1 MEAATQVK
9 LSSLA
14 PYRPLFPVAQ
24 VIDKTVKMG
33 ATVSDTVDF
42 IPQIV
47 QKTRWQVEKF
57 VEQEL
62 QGLSTYTAC
71 EKLWNFVKYHI
82 RYKKDKRG
90 LEQVRSPRRLIHDGV
105 GDCDCFTTFIDTC
118 LSALQI
124 ETINRITKYDGKDY
138 FQHIYPVVPL
148 GNGSFII
155 MDCVADKFNYEVPY
169 TEKKDHKM
177 DLQFLDGIDK
187 DDTFTGSV
195 DAKDLFGWND
205 DMGDLGK
212 LFKKR
217 SASSSAMPEGNQGGK
232 KEKKGFQ
239 KFKQIAKKALNITNK
254 INPAT
259 AVLRAGILA
268 SMKTNIMKVAEKLKW
283 AYLSEDEA
291 RKKGADMSKFGKL
304 KNVLYKIEQ
313 IFYTAGG
320 KPENLKKAIL
330 SGRGNRKH
338 EVSGFGLIGTDEIQ
352 AYGIDDNAPLPQLLG
367 DIYHDE
373 FVSGLEGTE
382 GLGVIA
388 TSASIAAASTV
399 MGTIAALLKS
409 IGSLFP
415 KKKGEEGGG
424 SGEGG
429 GDGGSGD
436 GGSGDEGGGGESSSE
451 PKVSTNSGDDS
462 SESNSENT
470 PATIKK
476 NQVAKK
482 ESGDD
487 DDAGDDN
494 GTNGSKKSSQKT
506 SDDAEAPTG
515 LKGFWENNK
524 KWMKPVGIGLGVAG
538 ILYAGYRMVTGK
550 KKEQKATTKGQAALN
565 GFNSRKHKKRKKG
578 KRGGNAGKKS
588 NIALM

>member
-9 LSSLA
+9 LLSLA
-14 PYRPLFPVAQ
+14 PYRTLFPAAQ

-33 ATVSDTVDF
+33 ATVADTVDF
-42 IPQIV
+42 IPMIV

-71 EKLWNFVKYHI
+71 EKLWNFVKFHI

-90 LEQVRSPRRLIHDGV
+90 VEQVRSARRLIHDGV
-105 GDCDCFTTFIDTC
+105 GDCDCFTTFIVTC
-118 LSALQI
+118 LSTLQI
-124 ETINRITKYDGKDY
+124 PTINRITKYDHKDY
-138 FQHIYPVVPL
+138 FQHIYPIVPL
-148 GNGSFII
+148 GNGKNII

-169 TEKKDHKM
+169 TEKKDYKM
-177 DLQFLDGIDK
+177 ELQFLDGIDK
-187 DDTFTGSV
+187 EDTFAGNV
-195 DAKDLFGWND
+195 DAQDLFGWND

-217 SASSSAMPEGNQGGK
+217 SSSSSAMPEGNQGGK
-232 KEKKGFQ
+232 KGKKGFQ
-239 KFKQIAKKALNITNK
+239 KFKQIAKKALNLTNK

-268 SMKTNIMKVAEKLKW
+268 SMKVNIMKVAEKLKW

-338 EVSGFGLIGTDEIQ
+338 EVSGFGLIGIDEIQ

-373 FVSGLEGTE
+373 FVNGLEGTE

-388 TSASIAAASTV
+388 TSASIAAATTV

-415 KKKGEEGGG
+415 KKKGEADGGG
-424 SGEGG
+424 
-429 GDGGSGD
+429 GGSGD
-436 GGSGDEGGGGESSSE
+436 GGSGDEGGGGDSSE
-451 PKVSTNSGDDS
+451 PSVSTSSDEDEDSGS
-462 SESNSENT
+462 SNKNT
-470 PATIKK
+470 PATTK
-476 NQVAKK
+476 NKVATTSNDD
-482 ESGDD
+482 EDSGE
-487 DDAGDDN
+487 DN
-494 GTNGSKKSSQKT
+494 GTNGSKKSVSKS
-506 SDDAEAPTG
+506 SDDEEAPTG

-524 KWMKPVGIGLGVAG
+524 KWIKPVGIGLGVAG
-538 ILYAGYRMVTGK
+538 ILYAGYRMVSGK
-550 KKEQKATTKGQAALN
+550 KNQKATSKGQAALN

-578 KRGGNAGKKS
+578 KRRGHAGKKA